1 MSDPTTG
8 EILEI
13 LNTKADQDL
22 KNVDRFYYF
31 YKYAQF
37 TLASGASTSQSIQ
50 YTPITGKPVF
60 INISGDN
67 NPTSSSGW
75 CQLNI
80 YKDNVLLTR
89 QICASVS
96 ASCNIPF
103 NVFWLDTNPTE
114 CVYKVEIYQG
124 GGTSIYGE
132 DGNYQAPQIVIFEI

>member
-22 KNVDRFYYF
+22 KNVDKFYYF

-37 TLASGASTSQSIQ
+37 TLASGASTSQSIS

-67 NPTSSSGW
+67 NPTTSSGW

-89 QICASVS
+89 QISASVS

-103 NVFWLDTNPTE
+103 NVFWLDTNPTQ

-132 DGNYQAPQIVIFEI
+132 DGSYHAPQIVIFEI